1 MPCITDFFS
10 NITISAPQLTLQ
22 EAWEAAEIAGIAQDI
37 REMPMGMQTMIS
49 EDQGGIA
56 AGLTDYLKRS
66 EKN

>member
-1 MPCITDFFS
+1 
-10 NITISAPQLTLQ
+10 
-22 EAWEAAEIAGIAQDI
+22 
-37 REMPMGMQTMIS
+37 MPMGMQTMIS